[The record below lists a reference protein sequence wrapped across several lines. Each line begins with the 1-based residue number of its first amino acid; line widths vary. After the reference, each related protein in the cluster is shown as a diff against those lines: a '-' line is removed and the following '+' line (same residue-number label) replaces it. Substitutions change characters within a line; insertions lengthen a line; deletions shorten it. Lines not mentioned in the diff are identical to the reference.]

1 MINWKTVIF
10 KTIFFYGFSIS
21 LLFLNILIFFLTF
34 GSGASSSRIGE
45 IWYVDFLM
53 NYLPL
58 ILPSLF
64 LLYIILISKKN
75 KELIKF
81 NSNIIVLILLIILYI
96 FREEFI
102 GLIMILD

>member
-10 KTIFFYGFSIS
+10 KTILFYGIS
-21 LLFLNILIFFLTF
+21 FLLLFLNILIFFLTF

-58 ILPSLF
+58 ILTSLY
-64 LLYIILISKKN
+64 LIYIIFKAKKSAD
-75 KELIKF
+75 LMKF
-81 NSNIIVLILLIILYI
+81 NSNIIVLILLIVFYF

-102 GLIMILD
+102 NLFMF